1 MSSRP
6 TTNMERIFSS
16 LDLSED
22 EVIRTPQPLMANGR
36 IPIFDFNQIPAPS
49 AEESGSQS
57 ETEFFTASQ
66 GTTPC
71 SSAEDVPL
79 TLELLT
85 PGTSVETLRGPRTI
99 WNPSLETRRRRMTKR
114 QKQSK
119 SGVPA
124 KRSDLPSTSRQND
137 STSDGTDSHQEERER
152 TKKRKTKKR
161 QGGNE
166 ENGNKDEGKGKTN

>member
-16 LDLSED
+16 LDLSKD
-22 EVIRTPQPLMANGR
+22 EVIRTPQPLMAHGR

-49 AEESGSQS
+49 AEESGSQ
-57 ETEFFTASQ
+57 
-66 GTTPC
+66 
-71 SSAEDVPL
+71 
-79 TLELLT
+79 
-85 PGTSVETLRGPRTI
+85 TI
-99 WNPSLETRRRRMTKR
+99 WNTSLETRRRRMTKR

-119 SGVPA
+119 SAVPA
-124 KRSDLPSTSRQND
+124 KRSDLPTTPRQND

-166 ENGNKDEGKGKTN
+166 KNGNKDEGKEKTN